1 MDYKNLKIKN
11 VMVAGHAGS
20 GKTSLVEALLWATKT
35 TDRQGRVEDGNT
47 VSDFDGEEIK
57 RVCSLSSA
65 IAPYEHNGV
74 KVNLVD
80 VPGLFDFELGMYE
93 GVKACETTLIT
104 VSAKTALK

>member
-47 VSDFDGEEIK
+47 VSDFDAEEIK
-57 RVCSLSSA
+57 TNEIFNLMGQKVA
-65 IAPYEHNGV
+65 KVGKGIYIVNGK
-74 KVNLVD
+74 KV
-80 VPGLFDFELGMYE
+80 LF
-93 GVKACETTLIT
+93 K
-104 VSAKTALK
+104 